1 MEKSIGTFIGRII
14 GRIIGWG
21 INFFILKYAIIFAL
35 YSSNIEAEQDL
46 FWITIIS
53 VVGSFLA
60 NCINFGFGKLAEMD
74 NV

>member
-1 MEKSIGTFIGRII
+1 MEKSIGTFI

-60 NCINFGFGKLAEMD
+60 TCINLGFGKLAEREQK
-74 NV
+74 